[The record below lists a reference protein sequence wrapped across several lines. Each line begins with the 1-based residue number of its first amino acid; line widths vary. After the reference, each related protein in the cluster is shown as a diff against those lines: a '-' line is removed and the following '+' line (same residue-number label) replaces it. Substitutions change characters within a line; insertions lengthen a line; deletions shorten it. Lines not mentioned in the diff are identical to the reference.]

1 MLTRMRSFVRN
12 SCGSPMKRLSPR
24 SKLVAG
30 LIAGVIAAYYL
41 VPMLTPTPEIA
52 LTIGEPWEDM
62 RQRSTAR
69 IGPSVPGRSWFG
81 MPDTDA
87 SLRLVDS
94 RYGFTTPPARFFAVG
109 FTDDRV
115 RNVRMSPQ
123 VEPLLLDDALKLV
136 MDIEAQLVA
145 GGWVNIRPDSQPRF
159 ADTPQWRAQLRDS
172 KQGGTTYWQ
181 AGDSFQVFLVLHRFQ
196 YSKRPTEERY
206 LLSLDLSAPR
216 IPRDPTPYFPPQPKP
231 CAAVCR

>member
-1 MLTRMRSFVRN
+1 
-12 SCGSPMKRLSPR
+12 MKRLGIR
-24 SKLVAG
+24 SKLMAG
-30 LIAGVIAAYYL
+30 LIAGAIAAYYL
-41 VPMLTPTPEIA
+41 VSILTPTPEIA

-69 IGPSVPGRSWFG
+69 IGPYVPGRSWFS

-87 SLRLVDS
+87 SLRFLDS
-94 RYGFTTPPARFFAVG
+94 KYGFTTPPARFFAVG

-136 MDIEAQLVA
+136 LDIEAQLVA

-159 ADTPQWRAQLRDS
+159 ADTPQWRAQLRDEN
-172 KQGGTTYWQ
+172 KGGTTFWQ
-181 AGDSFQVFLVLHRFQ
+181 AEDRFQVMLVLHRFQ

-206 LLSLDLSAPR
+206 LLSLDLGSPW
-216 IPRDPTPYFPPQPKP
+216 IPRDPTPYLPRQPKP